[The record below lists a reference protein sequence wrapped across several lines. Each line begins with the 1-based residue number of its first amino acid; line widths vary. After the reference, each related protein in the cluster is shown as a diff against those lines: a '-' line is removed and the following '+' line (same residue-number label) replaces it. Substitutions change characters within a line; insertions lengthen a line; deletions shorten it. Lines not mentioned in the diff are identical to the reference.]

1 MWHCC
6 GMRIRNLLSTAGVS
20 TTGVALVVVGIVG
33 IFLPIIPGLIPIAA
47 GMTILAR
54 RFTWAD
60 RIVTNVRDRLP
71 TRTSAE

>member
-1 MWHCC
+1 
-6 GMRIRNLLSTAGVS
+6 MRIRNLLSTAGVS